1 MNMWDVLSD
10 DLPSPRDEIIHN
22 YDKASGAIR
31 QGDYKVIVSL
41 YVTTLCWESGTELVC
56 FACQCFGCCATYSKS
71 TCSLKSGIIHRSKHG
86 KSHASRWFKGL
97 YNTAMTT
104 SMDRWDPY
112 DYCSFLKIFAF
123 LKIQLCKDVSIPLIH
138 IWSALT
144 LALLSLTK
152 I

>member
-41 YVTTLCWESGTELVC
+41 YITTLCWDRTRLFCMSVFYL
-56 FACQCFGCCATYSKS
+56 GCSATCSKS

-86 KSHASRWFKGL
+86 KTHASRWFKSL
-97 YNTAMTT
+97 YNSVMTT
-104 SMDRWDPY
+104 SMDRWGPMTIIL
-112 DYCSFLKIFAF
+112 F
-123 LKIQLCKDVSIPLIH
+123 
-138 IWSALT
+138 
-144 LALLSLTK
+144 
-152 I
+152 